1 VDKRFYTERLDFLFG
16 MDSEFFADFDFDGQ
30 SVGIP
35 ASFALAKESLHR
47 FVSGIEVF
55 DGSGEAMT
63 GMGQPIGGG
72 GTFVEDES
80 GIISSALERLFVN
93 VVFPPE
99 SEDFEFLIGKRE
111 GIVRFSRNSHCAQGL
126 YGRQTCEILPHNAE
140 NAKGQINTYQFIIS
154 S

>member
-1 VDKRFYTERLDFLFG
+1 

-30 SVGIP
+30 AVCIP
-35 ASFALAKESLHR
+35 AAFALAEESFHR

-80 GIISSALERLFVN
+80 GIISSALERLFVD
-93 VVFPPE
+93 VLFPPKF
-99 SEDFEFLIGKRE
+99 EDFDLLIGKGKE
-111 GIVRFSRNSHCAQGL
+111 FGRFSRKTHWAGN
-126 YGRQTCEILPHNAE
+126 R
-140 NAKGQINTYQFIIS
+140 
-154 S
+154 